1 MEMEILETADYLE
14 ILKNELAPAQGCT
27 EPVAAAL
34 AVARARELLGMP
46 PEAVELAVSTNIFK
60 NAMGVGIPGTREH
73 GLPMA
78 AALGAVYGNSEDGL
92 RVLAGMDA
100 ETESRAKKFLETH
113 PPKITLKSPSPDRLY
128 IRAVCRNGNR
138 EASAVIAGRHDRFVS
153 EQVDGR
159 ELSVPGRKQTDLS
172 ENIPLNLAGIYDFIR
187 EVPWENL
194 AFLEQGLEINR
205 DMAKEGL
212 TGNYG
217 LAVGAGLSDAESQ
230 GGRQQEFWKN
240 AVAYAAAACDARMDG
255 CPLPVMSLAGSGNM
269 GLTAGLSVDIM
280 ARNRGESDE
289 TRLRAVALSQLVSI
303 HIKRQLG
310 KLSALCGCAVASSIG
325 ASCALVYLWE
335 GGLPEMQNAIRL
347 MIADISGLICDGAKP
362 GCALKIATSLQA
374 AYQCAL
380 LAIRR
385 RSPTQRD
392 GIVAKEAEDSI
403 AHLAQLGNIGMKAT
417 DETLLQIMLCN
428 QQ

>member
-1 MEMEILETADYLE
+1 MEMEILETADYLK
-14 ILKNELAPAQGCT
+14 ILQNELALAQGCT

-78 AALGAVYGNSEDGL
+78 AALGAVYGNSKDGL
-92 RVLAGMDA
+92 RVLAGIDA
-100 ETESRAKKFLETH
+100 ETESKAKQFLENH
-113 PPKITLKSPSPDRLY
+113 PPKITLESPSPDRLY
-128 IRAVCRNGNR
+128 IRAVCKNGNR

-153 EQVDGR
+153 EQADGR
-159 ELSVPGRKQTDLS
+159 ELAVPGRQADRA
-172 ENIPLNLAGIYDFIR
+172 EDIPLSLAGIYDFICK
-187 EVPWENL
+187 VPWESL
-194 AFLEQGLEINR
+194 GFLEQGLKINR
-205 DMAKEGL
+205 DMAKEGF
-212 TGNYG
+212 TGHYG
-217 LAVGAGLSDAESQ
+217 LAVGAGLSDTEAQ
-230 GGRQQEFWKN
+230 GDRQQELWKN

-325 ASCALVYLWE
+325 ASCALVYLWG
-335 GGLPEMQNAIRL
+335 GGLEEMQNAIRL

-374 AYQCAL
+374 AYQCAV

-392 GIVAKEAEDSI
+392 GIVATEAEDSI